1 MFDFSKRV
9 VVINGAAGNLG
20 VAVTRAFQKTGATL
34 VLVDRGKD
42 RLAQIYPDLVEASRC
57 FFAIGVDLNDV
68 AAVEQMAS
76 EAVRRFERIDAL
88 VNTAGG
94 YRAGQP
100 LAAITV

>member
-9 VVINGAAGNLG
+9 VVITGAAGNLG
-20 VAVTRAFQKTGATL
+20 IAVTRAFQKTAATL

-42 RLAQIYPDLVEASRC
+42 RLAQTYPDLVATPHC
-57 FFAIGVDLNDV
+57 FFATGVDLNDIAV
-68 AAVEQMAS
+68 VEQMAS
-76 EAVRRFERIDAL
+76 EAVRRFEGIDVL

-100 LAAITV
+100 LHEAP